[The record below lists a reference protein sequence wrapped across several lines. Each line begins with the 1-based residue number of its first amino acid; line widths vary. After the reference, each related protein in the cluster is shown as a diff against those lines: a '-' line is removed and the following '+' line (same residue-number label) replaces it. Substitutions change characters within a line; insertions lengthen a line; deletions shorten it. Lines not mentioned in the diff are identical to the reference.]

1 MAAHSQS
8 SVALLERAKQGDAE
22 AENRFI
28 SENTG
33 LVHTLVRRFHSAS
46 AEYEDLFQ
54 AGCIGLLKAVRSFDL
69 SMGTAFSTYAVPVI
83 LGEIKRHLRDNGP
96 VKVGRTL
103 KELAIKIQRTRERF
117 IAEHGC
123 EPTASQLSVALSVS
137 VEDIVMAMDA
147 NSYPLSLD
155 TAIGDDDGDKE
166 ITLYDAVGDC
176 GMEMRIDRIALNEAM
191 STLDAPDRRLIVL
204 RYYQGKTQNE
214 TAKLLGM
221 TQVQVSRREKK
232 VLERLRTKLC

>member
-1 MAAHSQS
+1 
-8 SVALLERAKQGDAE
+8 
-22 AENRFI
+22 
-28 SENTG
+28 
-33 LVHTLVRRFHSAS
+33 
-46 AEYEDLFQ
+46 
-54 AGCIGLLKAVRSFDL
+54 
-69 SMGTAFSTYAVPVI
+69 
-83 LGEIKRHLRDNGP
+83 
-96 VKVGRTL
+96 
-103 KELAIKIQRTRERF
+103 
-117 IAEHGC
+117 
-123 EPTASQLSVALSVS
+123 
-137 VEDIVMAMDA
+137 MAMDA

-221 TQVQVSRREKK
+221 TQVQYPAGCSAGA
-232 VLERLRTKLC
+232 LADKLC